1 MYGRAN
7 MFAGAAVIVAN
18 ESQGK
23 LIIYSREMDVHPRS
37 EKKSQFTCR
46 NTSGYLEVSGKIK
59 ILKGG

>member
-37 EKKSQFTCR
+37 EK
-46 NTSGYLEVSGKIK
+46 
-59 ILKGG
+59 